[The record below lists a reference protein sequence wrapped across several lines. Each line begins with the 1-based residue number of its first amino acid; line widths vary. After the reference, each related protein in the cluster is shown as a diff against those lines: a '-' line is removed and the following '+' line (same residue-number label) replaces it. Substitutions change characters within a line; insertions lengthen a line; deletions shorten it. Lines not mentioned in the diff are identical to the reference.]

1 MPGFLDNE
9 EIEIPCENCG
19 RKSKKSIG
27 WIKGHT
33 EFSCACGTRI
43 RLQASQFK
51 SEIAKVE
58 RSLADVQRSLKNFGK

>member
-19 RKSKKSIG
+19 RKSKKSFG

-43 RLQASQFK
+43 RLQAGQFK
-51 SEIAKVE
+51 SEITKVE
-58 RSLADVQRSLKNFGK
+58 RSLADLQRSLKNFGK